1 MNKKSSRLVQLL
13 NREIKILLGI
23 SFGVFLFI
31 LFFQPFPLEKFDFNN
46 GLVFISGFAG
56 IVFLFMFL
64 TRIIIPRIIPKND
77 QDGNE
82 TVLNSY
88 LEGFI
93 ILALSSVAFTFYL
106 RYVGSVHISFYIVFK
121 EVLICLVPPM
131 VLKIYDVNKELI
143 RQNES
148 LVSERKTIQKQ
159 IEKYEEDNLNKSIE
173 FISETG
179 TENLTLLVAEVVFV
193 QSADN
198 YVEITYMEGDNLK
211 KILVRNTLKNI
222 ELQIK
227 PYSNFIRCHRTCIVN
242 MHYIEKLN
250 KDSGSHSLTI
260 RGYQEKIPVSRQYL
274 LKLKEAL

>member
-1 MNKKSSRLVQLL
+1 MNKKSSRFVQLM

-77 QDGNE
+77 QEGNE

-106 RYVGSVHISFYIVFK
+106 RYVGSVHISFHIVFK
-121 EVLICLVPPM
+121 EVLICLVPPV

>member
-1 MNKKSSRLVQLL
+1 M

-77 QDGNE
+77 QEGNE

-106 RYVGSVHISFYIVFK
+106 RYVGSVHISFHIVFK
-121 EVLICLVPPM
+121 EVLICLVPPV

>member
-31 LFFQPFPLEKFDFNN
+31 LFFQPFPLGKFDFNN
-46 GLVFISGFAG
+46 GLVFIAGFAG
-56 IVFLFMFL
+56 IVFLFMLL
-64 TRIIIPRIIPKND
+64 TRIIIPWIIPKND

>member
-1 MNKKSSRLVQLL
+1 MNKKSSRFVQLL

-31 LFFQPFPLEKFDFNN
+31 LFFQPFPFEKFDFNN
-46 GLVFISGFAG
+46 GLVFIAGFAG

-64 TRIIIPRIIPKND
+64 TRIIIPRIIPKKD

-82 TVLNSY
+82 TVMNSY

-121 EVLICLVPPM
+121 EVLICLVPPV

-173 FISETG
+173 FISEKG

-198 YVEITYMEGDNLK
+198 YVEITYMEEDNLK